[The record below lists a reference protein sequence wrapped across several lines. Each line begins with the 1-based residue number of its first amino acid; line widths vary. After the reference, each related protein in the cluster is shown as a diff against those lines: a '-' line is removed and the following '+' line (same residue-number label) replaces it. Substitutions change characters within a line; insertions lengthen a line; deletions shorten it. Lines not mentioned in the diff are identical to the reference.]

1 MIKKSRLNFRPLS
14 ARKLNRYCFMAQGK
28 NSFELA
34 CSRMGINFM
43 TLRQNDELYRI
54 DGFHNPMDFLVNQ
67 DKDVPPPRRRIRRD
81 SIHVFGA

>member
-43 TLRQNDELYRI
+43 TLDLNKEPDGI
-54 DGFHNPMDFLVNQ
+54 NGFHDPMDFLVNQ
-67 DKDVPPPRRRIRRD
+67 DKDVPPPRRRISGENMD
-81 SIHVFGA
+81 E